1 MPVGSKGE
9 IKVGVGLTVI
19 VKFFPIPRQP
29 FACGTT
35 VKFILSGNT
44 PAFIVLNEPI
54 LPLPVKVGNPKPVLL
69 FVQLKVVLGVEE
81 VKITGIVFPPL
92 QIDCVTTES
101 NIGIGL
107 ITMLKVI
114 VLPLQLFDKGVT
126 VIMVDIGTE
135 RLLEG
140 VKDGILPI
148 PVAGSPMEGLL
159 LFQIYCVFATIE
171 PVKIIGE
178 DTALPQMIWLETES
192 IFGVGLTI

>member
-9 IKVGVGLTVI
+9 IKVGVGFTVI
-19 VKFFPIPRQP
+19 LKVFPIPKQP

-35 VKFILSGNT
+35 VKFILSINT
-44 PAFIVLNEPI
+44 PVFIVLNEPI
-54 LPLPVKVGNPKPVLL
+54 LPFPDKKGNPNTVLL

-92 QIDCVTTES
+92 QIDCETTES

-107 ITMLKVI
+107 ITILKLMVF
-114 VLPLQLFDKGVT
+114 PLQLLDNGVT
-126 VIMVDIGTE
+126 VKIVDIGTE
-135 RLLEG
+135 RLLVG

-159 LFQIYCVFATIE
+159 LFHIYCVFATNE

-178 DTALPQMIWLETES
+178 DTELPQMIWLATVS
-192 IFGVGLTI
+192 IFGVGLTT